1 MSLIPFELDPSLRP
15 DIGFRPAVL
24 EPLFQAAEARRDLMP
39 AICRIVARLGFDS
52 FMYGITTSEHPGRS
66 SPVYM
71 FATAPR
77 EWSTLYDEKGYI
89 EIDPRLII
97 ASEQSSPAA
106 WDRQLA
112 FKQVATKFHRRLSEF
127 FLDADRFGIRSGV
140 AWGLRDRDRHG
151 VIVCLN
157 STACVFGPAEKA
169 NLALNIG
176 DVLAFG
182 TYFHEFFVRNFADRG
197 MPSRLR
203 GAALSAREIEI
214 LGMLA
219 RGLSSDDIANICDI
233 APRTVR
239 FHLDTART
247 KMGALTRDEAVAM
260 AAKAGLIDV
269 LP

>member
-15 DIGFRPAVL
+15 DIGFRPSVL
-24 EPLFQAAEARRDLMP
+24 EPMFRAAEAGMDLMP
-39 AICRIVARLGFDS
+39 AIRKIVARLGFDS
-52 FMYGITTSEHPGRS
+52 FMYGITTSEHPKQNS
-66 SPVYM
+66 QVYW

-77 EWSTLYDEKGYI
+77 EWSNLYDEKGYI
-89 EIDPRLII
+89 EIDPRILI

-112 FKQVATKFHRRLSEF
+112 FEHVPVRHHRKLKEF
-127 FLDADRFGIRSGV
+127 FVDADRFDIRSGI

-157 STACVFGPAEKA
+157 SSSPVFGPTQRARLSEV
-169 NLALNIG
+169 IG

-182 TYFHEFFVRNFADRG
+182 TYFHEFFVRNFADRD

-203 GAALSAREIEI
+203 GAALSTREIEI
-214 LGMLA
+214 LGMMA
-219 RGLSSDDIANICDI
+219 QGLGSDDIAHKCDI

-239 FHLDTART
+239 FHLDSART
-247 KMGALTRDEAVAM
+247 KMGALTRDEAIAM
-260 AAKAGLIDV
+260 AAKAGLISV